1 MQSSL
6 LKKNTLFETICEFLS
21 IECGFKITNATI
33 NRILEFI
40 QHNSFLEQ
48 LSYEELIVFLRKN
61 LISFILNNE
70 TYFFRNKDQIDKI
83 IDFYKTL
90 QIKGNLKILSFGCS
104 TGEEC
109 YSLAIN
115 FFLENINNYEIIGI
129 DIDKDA
135 LEKAKKGEYTENSFR
150 GNIDFYKNFFVREKN
165 KYLLKS
171 FLKTNVKFIEINLLK
186 ENILKYF
193 EEEYFDII
201 LANNVLI
208 YLDDK
213 AINIVLN
220 QLNQVLNKNGIF
232 LTSKEESHI
241 IDNSHIFTKDEFDNS
256 VFKKINIEDVIK
268 QEFREL
274 YESNIKSDDENT
286 EKIYKLKNK
295 YKNLSIEQLK
305 NLLQQEKD
313 KFKILAIYYLIFE
326 NSYNPEDLKNFITK
340 LIENGFYNEGRKWL
354 KTYLMI
360 INPTEKDLNDYIDLC
375 IKTKNY
381 DDLINI
387 LKKKI
392 KLFKNENDIKLYKT
406 ITGKYYE

>member
-83 IDFYKTL
+83 IDYYKTQ
-90 QIKGNLKILSFGCS
+90 QIRGNLKILSFGCS

-109 YSLAIN
+109 YSLSIK

-150 GNIDFYKNFFVREKN
+150 GNIDFYKNFFVKEKN
-165 KYLLKS
+165 KYLIKS

-213 AINIVLN
+213 AINVVLN
-220 QLNQVLNKNGIF
+220 QLNQVLNKNGLF

-241 IDNSHIFTKDEFDNS
+241 VDNSHIFTKDEFDNS

-274 YESNIKSDDENT
+274 YESNIKSDDENA
-286 EKIYKLKNK
+286 ENIYKLKDR

-406 ITGKYYE
+406 LTGKNYE